1 MYLYIEKDVY
11 YEDKGELPE
20 YKTREDLQEEPSALQ
35 TTPSA
40 LQTIPSLVE
49 HTFKSNGGYF
59 VATPKVE
66 IIRRTRSD
74 ITFMIPFH
82 GQTIRF
88 ETKDENNNII
98 EQIYEVVRP

>member
-11 YEDKGELPE
+11 YEDKEELPE
-20 YKTREDLQEEPSALQ
+20 YKTREDLQEE
-35 TTPSA
+35 PSA